1 MHPVITIALLT
12 VHEAVRRRILFAALL
27 LGGAFLSIYATGFY
41 FAHADIR
48 STPMPDGQQDFIF
61 NMLSMAGLYAVNFL
75 TIMASI
81 LIPVDTVAGEIDSG
95 VMQTIASKPLARWHI
110 LVGKWIGFVAVLAFY
125 LAVMAGGVLSV
136 TKLISGFVVP
146 HAALGLALMLMEG
159 ALFVTITLAVGAR
172 LSTLATGVFG
182 FGLFG
187 LAFIGG
193 WMEQIGTLL
202 GNGTTRNVGIV
213 ASLLV
218 PSEALWQLA
227 AYNMQPSI
235 MRDVNLTP
243 FSPASVPSGA
253 MIVWAACYLVVVLLI
268 ALRLLRTRDL

>member
-12 VHEAVRRRILFAALL
+12 VHEAVRRRILLAALL
-27 LGGAFLSIYATGFY
+27 LGGAFLAIYSTGFY

-48 STPMPDGQQDFIF
+48 ATPMPDGQRDFIF

-110 LVGKWIGFVAVLAFY
+110 VIGKWAGFVAVLAFY
-125 LAVMAGGVLSV
+125 LAVMAGGVLAV
-136 TKLISGFVVP
+136 TKIISGFMVP
-146 HAALGLALMLMEG
+146 NAALGVSLMLMEG

-227 AYNMQPSI
+227 AYRMQPSI

-268 ALRLLRTRDL
+268 ALRLLKTRDL

>member
-1 MHPVITIALLT
+1 MHPVVTIALLT
-12 VHEAVRRRILFAALL
+12 VHEAVRRRILLAALL
-27 LGGAFLSIYATGFY
+27 LGGAFLSIFATGFY

-48 STPMPDGQQDFIF
+48 VTPMPDGQQDFIF
-61 NMLSMAGLYAVNFL
+61 NMLAMAGLYAVNFL

-81 LIPVDTVAGEIDSG
+81 LIPVDTVAGEIESG

-110 LVGKWIGFVAVLAFY
+110 VIGKWIGFVSVLAFY
-125 LAVMAGGVLSV
+125 LAVMAGGVLAV
-136 TKLISGFVVP
+136 TKIISGFTVP
-146 HAALGLALMLMEG
+146 HAAFGVSLMLMEG

-243 FSPASVPSGA
+243 FSPASVPSSA

-268 ALRLLRTRDL
+268 ALRLLKTRDL

>member
-12 VHEAVRRRILFAALL
+12 VHEAVRRRILLAALL
-27 LGGAFLSIYATGFY
+27 LGGAFLAIYSTGFY

-48 STPMPDGQQDFIF
+48 ATPMPDGQRDFIF

-110 LVGKWIGFVAVLAFY
+110 LIGKWAGFVAVLAFY
-125 LAVMAGGVLSV
+125 LAVMAGGVLAV
-136 TKLISGFVVP
+136 TKIISGFMVP
-146 HAALGLALMLMEG
+146 NAALGVSLMLMEG

-213 ASLLV
+213 ASLVV

-227 AYNMQPSI
+227 AYRMQPAI

-243 FSPASVPSGA
+243 FSPASIPSGA

-268 ALRLLRTRDL
+268 ALRLLKTRDL